1 MDDRSLMTL
10 TRITIAGISGHRAGL
25 AGPALLLVTVL
36 ALSGCAGTDRPAEV
50 VDGTVV
56 PPAATVIETEPR
68 SPPTTGDTQIS
79 AYRPPI
85 QPTYARPEPKRA
97 VAALLRRAEDQRNR
111 GNLDAA
117 TVSLERALRIAPDEP
132 LLWHEL
138 AAVRMAQRR
147 PDLVVQLAAKS
158 NALASPQDRQLRGDN
173 WRLIADARRALGDS
187 DGARE
192 AERRA
197 MSYD

>member
-1 MDDRSLMTL
+1 MTF
-10 TRITIAGISGHRAGL
+10 TKITIAGISGHRAGF
-25 AGPALLLVTVL
+25 AGPALLLVAVL
-36 ALSGCAGTDRPAEV
+36 ALSGCAGTDRSDRPAKV

-56 PPAATVIETEPR
+56 PPAATGVETEPP
-68 SPPTTGDTQIS
+68 SLPSTSDIQIS
-79 AYRPPI
+79 AYRPPV
-85 QPTYARPEPKRA
+85 QPTYTRPEPKRA
-97 VAALLRRAEDQRNR
+97 VAALLRRAEGQRNS
-111 GNLDAA
+111 GDLDAA

-173 WRLIADARRALGDS
+173 WRLIAGARRALGDS